1 MAKRRK
7 SVRRLRAARKAPPRR
22 KLAPPVTD
30 QKKQIAALKR
40 ELAEAL
46 ERQTATSEVLQI
58 ISSTPGELKPV
69 FEKML
74 ESATRVCGAKFGV
87 MVLFDGD
94 LVRRVAG
101 YNLPPA
107 SIAIQRSDTWRPR
120 PQSTLGIVAGTKKAG
135 HLNDL
140 RKSGP
145 YLRGSRRFVHCLI
158 SRGPGQLSPCRCSK
172 KTNWLVQILSF
183 AKRSSRS
190 PTSTSRW

>member
-30 QKKQIAALKR
+30 QKKANCSTQAR
-40 ELAEAL
+40 TGRSV

-107 SIAIQRSDTWRPR
+107 WIAMQRPDTWRPD
-120 PQSTLGIVAGTKKAG
+120 PQSTLGIVAGTKKVG

-145 YLRGSRRFVHCLI
+145 YLEGEPTVRALSDLAGARANCHRADAQRRRI
-158 SRGPGQLSPCRCSK
+158 G
-172 KTNWLVQILSF
+172 W
-183 AKRSSRS
+183 
-190 PTSTSRW
+190 